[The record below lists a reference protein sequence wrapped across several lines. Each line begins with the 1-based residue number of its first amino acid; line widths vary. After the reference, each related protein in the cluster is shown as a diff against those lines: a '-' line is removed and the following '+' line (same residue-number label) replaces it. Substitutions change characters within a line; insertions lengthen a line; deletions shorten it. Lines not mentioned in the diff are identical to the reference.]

1 MKYLRLALPILL
13 FLNSACLRT
22 TGEKCTS
29 ILTSETLFQDSIP
42 SELKMD
48 DGIYAVSIKLKG
60 KLENDIQFNEFT
72 LPAGNID
79 TLITNRDYYSPT
91 FHYRVS
97 NEAGG
102 NVGLD
107 VCVGFAYSPL

>member
-22 TGEKCTS
+22 TDEKCTS
-29 ILTSETLFQDSIP
+29 ILTSETQFQDSIP
-42 SELKMD
+42 SGLEMD
-48 DGIYAVSIKLKG
+48 DGIYSVWIRLKG
-60 KLENDIQFNEFT
+60 KVDHEIQFNEFSF
-72 LPAGNID
+72 PAGNVD

-102 NVGLD
+102 NVELD
-107 VCVGFAYSPL
+107 VCVGFARL